1 MCTMSAARSYVA
13 AACHH
18 SVRTAISSCPRRASS
33 LATNLQSSEALGD
46 ASSTVTV
53 TCLEQGYLNVDT
65 AQVASIHR
73 SADPRPLSHS
83 LCQNPIHCR
92 LKVESILLGH
102 RRAAFFTTV
111 SRSKCS
117 VRSCN
122 SRSPASHSGER
133 LRML

>member
-1 MCTMSAARSYVA
+1 MCTMSYVA

-33 LATNLQSSEALGD
+33 FR
-46 ASSTVTV
+46 STRRRLLDRHRHVPI
-53 TCLEQGYLNVDT
+53 EQGYLNVDT
-65 AQVASIHR
+65 AQVAPIHR
-73 SADPRPLSHS
+73 PADLRPLSHS

-117 VRSCN
+117 VRSCD
-122 SRSPASHSGER
+122 SRSAASHAGVR
-133 LRML
+133 LRMS